1 MNMDMLK
8 QQQNRGYLIAGIG
21 AVIAFIAF
29 FLPYFT
35 ASYSFGAVSG
45 SSSAGGAST
54 YGWIWFEF
62 IAVLVA
68 IAVSGILIFR
78 NNALS
83 GVINM
88 PVEKQILYGRYTLIG
103 AGVLALLIHILFA
116 FNIPHAAFQGLGY
129 SYSYGL
135 GFGWWVFLIASI
147 AIIVGGVLAY
157 RTPMPAVSQP
167 QSWQYPQSTQY
178 PPYQQP
184 QQPYPPQP
192 PYQQPYPPTE
202 QPPQQ
207 YPPQQYPPQPPQ
219 QNPPQQNPSQW

>member
-8 QQQNRGYLIAGIG
+8 EEKNRGYLIAGIG

-35 ASYSFGAVSG
+35 ASASFGAISE
-45 SSSAGGAST
+45 SSSAGGANT
-54 YGWIWFEF
+54 YGWVWFEF

-68 IAVSGILIFR
+68 IAVSAVLIFR

-83 GVINM
+83 GVVNL
-88 PVEKQILYGRYTLIG
+88 PVEKQILYGRYALIG

-116 FNIPHAAFQGLGY
+116 LNIPHASLQGLGY

-135 GFGWWVFLIASI
+135 GFGWWVFLIA
-147 AIIVGGVLAY
+147 ALAMVVGGVLAY
-157 RTPMPAVSQP
+157 RTPMPAVAAA
-167 QSWQYPQSTQY
+167 QYPQSTQY

-184 QQPYPPQP
+184 QQPYPPQAPSYP

-207 YPPQQYPPQPPQ
+207 YPPQPPPQQQPPQ
-219 QNPPQQNPSQW
+219 W